1 MTTNPLPKII
11 AHSASLICEDA
22 GLSDEAKRCVSDQF
36 HPADYVFQLMSSKL
50 WPDAIRFLSRA
61 LPKREAT
68 WWACLAARSTVNDA
82 TPTQQIQA
90 LEAAEAW
97 VYRPNEENRRLAYER
112 AVAATFENPSSWAAM
127 AAFWSG
133 GSMTAPDLP
142 VVPPADNLTSK
153 AATGAIMLSAVH
165 GDPRKLEE
173 TYQLY
178 LKQGLDIAAGG
189 DGRAQPEL
197 DSE

>member
-1 MTTNPLPKII
+1 MTTNPLPKVI
-11 AHSASLICEDA
+11 ANSASLICEDA
-22 GLSDEAKRCVSDQF
+22 GLSDDAKRCVSDQL
-36 HPADYVFQLMSSKL
+36 HPADYVAQLMSSKL

-68 WWACLAARSTVNDA
+68 WWACLAVRSMVNEA
-82 TPTQQIQA
+82 TPAQQIQA

-189 DGRAQPEL
+189 DGRAQLES